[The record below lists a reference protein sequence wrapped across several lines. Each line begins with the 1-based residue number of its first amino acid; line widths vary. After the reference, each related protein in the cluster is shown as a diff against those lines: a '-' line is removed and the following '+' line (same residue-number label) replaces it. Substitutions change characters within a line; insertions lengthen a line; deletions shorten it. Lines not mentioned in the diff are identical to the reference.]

1 MTNKEREAFKE
12 SLDALHLSS
21 GLNYRLANTI
31 QDSLILRTKI
41 KAARNKAN
49 DGEEE
54 PESTTNSTTTM
65 VILQLLLLVLL
76 QLLVQLLLLKVNQNS
91 QARKIMRH
99 NHLNLPR
106 RIINQH
112 HNSKALRRKEIRNRA
127 ILKRKRLNQN
137 LMQAN
142 HKTCRLMMMVM
153 LLE

>member
-1 MTNKEREAFKE
+1 MMEKKNLKV
-12 SLDALHLSS
+12 LQIVLLQIV
-21 GLNYRLANTI
+21 LL
-31 QDSLILRTKI
+31 QMVILQ
-41 KAARNKAN
+41 
-49 DGEEE
+49 
-54 PESTTNSTTTM
+54 M

-112 HNSKALRRKEIRNRA
+112 HNSKALRRKEIRNRP
-127 ILKRKRLNQN
+127 ILKRKRLNQS
-137 LMQAN
+137 LMQVN
-142 HKTCRLMMMVM
+142 YKICHSMMMEM